1 MAISGHCKTSRGF
14 IDSSTTGTVMTDIC
28 TELGRAPGVPAIS
41 GEMVMVS
48 GVRTVVSVQPAPA
61 SGSTGTIM
69 AGTLLI
75 SPSSAVS
82 TPSDHQDYYSINY
95 SSIITATLHC

>member
-1 MAISGHCKTSRGF
+1 MVNHTQDFVAVKKYEILQYSLIPTSRGF

-28 TELGRAPGVPAIS
+28 TELGRAPGVPAIL

-61 SGSTGTIM
+61 SGSTGTM
-69 AGTLLI
+69 VAGTLLT

-82 TPSDHQDYYSINY
+82 TPSDHQD
-95 SSIITATLHC
+95 